1 MIGYVT
7 MLRIAPTT
15 SALMTWES
23 WRVGQPDYPG
33 AGHRKYRAYEGTGGA
48 PVIPRAA

>member
-1 MIGYVT
+1 MISHVT
-7 MLRIAPTT
+7 MLTIAPTM

-23 WRVGQPDYPG
+23 WRVGQPDDPG
-33 AGHRKYRAYEGTGGA
+33 AGHMKHRAHKGTGGA